1 MNIPL
6 AGTDQRPPG
15 GVVYR
20 PPTGFDIL
28 RLPLLGRLL
37 RWRWGRLVFQS
48 FFVAVAV
55 LVIYDGFTGPQLAP
69 ENSATVLAWV
79 HYRGF
84 VILALLLV
92 GNLFCFACPFTL
104 PRTLARRLSLAGGR
118 WPRPLRNKWVSIAG
132 LFLIFW
138 LYEWLDLWASPWLTA
153 WVAVAYFAGS
163 FALEALFAE
172 SPFCKYVCPLGAFNF
187 VYATASPLQI
197 RPRQACVCH
206 DCQGKECVNGSA
218 HVPGCGTELFVPTLR
233 SNLDCTFCLDYAR
246 ACPYDNVALGSRAS
260 LDELVHDR
268 WPARWDVAFL
278 VVALT
283 FFGISNAFGMVSPV
297 YAVHTWMARAL
308 GIESDGLRLLII
320 FGTLNVAV
328 PALVVFGGSWLSRAL
343 TRQAHRPL
351 LRLASRYSPA
361 FVPMGFGI
369 WLAHYGFHFSIA
381 GLTIVPVM
389 QSFLL
394 DHGLSWLGSQP
405 AWELS
410 RVLPQTWIFPLQV
423 IAVLSGFFVALY
435 VLSRRALREGTP
447 PIDAFRELLPW
458 AIVLLFITVASL
470 SIFNLPM
477 EMRGTFNIGVKG

>member
-1 MNIPL
+1 MDVPSSIVDEKP
-6 AGTDQRPPG
+6 PPG
-15 GVVYR
+15 EIYR
-20 PPTGFDIL
+20 PPVGTDLL
-28 RLPLLGRLL
+28 RVPLLGRLL
-37 RWRWGRLVFQS
+37 RWRWGRLIFQA
-48 FFVAVAV
+48 FFVTVAA
-55 LVIYDGFTGPQLAP
+55 LVIYDGLTGPQLAP

-84 VILALLLV
+84 VILALLFV

-118 WPRPLRNKWVSIAG
+118 WPRALRNKWVSIGG

-153 WVAVAYFAGS
+153 WVAVAYFLGS
-163 FALEALFAE
+163 FVLEALFAE

-197 RPRQACVCH
+197 RPRQASVCH
-206 DCQGKECVNGSA
+206 TCPGRECVNGSA
-218 HVPGCGTELFVPTLR
+218 RVPGCGTELFVPTVQT
-233 SNLDCTFCLDYAR
+233 NMDCTFCLDCAR
-246 ACPYDNVALGSRAS
+246 ACPYDNVALSPRPP

-268 WPARWDVAFL
+268 WPARWDLAFL

-297 YAVHTWMARAL
+297 YAVHTWMARSL
-308 GIESDGLRLLII
+308 GIDSDGLRLLLI
-320 FGTLNVAV
+320 FGVLNLGV
-328 PALVVFGGSWLSRAL
+328 PALVVFGGSRLSRVFSQ
-343 TRQAHRPL
+343 RSGQSPL
-351 LRLASRYSPA
+351 QMASRYAPA

-389 QSFLL
+389 QSFVL
-394 DHGLSWLGSQP
+394 DHGLSWLASQP
-405 AWELS
+405 AWGLS
-410 RVLPQTWIFPLQV
+410 RVLPQAWVFPLQV
-423 IAVLSGFFVALY
+423 TAVLAGFFVALN
-435 VLSRRALREGTP
+435 VLSCRALRPGTP
-447 PIDAFRELLPW
+447 PNVAFRELLPW
-458 AIVLLFITVASL
+458 AIVLLLITVASL

-477 EMRGTFNIGVKG
+477 EMRGTFSIGRG

>member
-1 MNIPL
+1 MGVQRSIADHNLAAGEIYQPRTPL
-6 AGTDQRPPG
+6 
-15 GVVYR
+15 
-20 PPTGFDIL
+20 DIL
-28 RLPLLGRLL
+28 HMPLLGRLL
-37 RWRWGRLVFQS
+37 RWRWGRLVFQV
-48 FFVAVAV
+48 FFFAVAA
-55 LVIYDGFTGPQLAP
+55 LVIYDGLTGPQLAP

-118 WPRPLRNKWVSIAG
+118 WPRALRNKWVSIGG
-132 LFLIFW
+132 LFVIFW

-153 WVAVAYFAGS
+153 WVAVAYFLGS
-163 FALEALFAE
+163 FILEAAFSE

-197 RPRQACVCH
+197 RPLQASVCH
-206 DCQGKECVNGSA
+206 SCAGKECVNGSGRI
-218 HVPGCGTELFVPTLR
+218 PGCGTELFVPTVQ
-233 SNLDCTFCLDYAR
+233 SNMDCTFCLDCAR
-246 ACPYDNVALGSRAS
+246 ACPYDNVALSPRQP
-260 LDELVHDR
+260 LNELVHDR
-268 WPARWDVAFL
+268 WLSRWDLAFL

-297 YAVHTWMARAL
+297 YAVHNWMARSL
-308 GIESDGLRLLII
+308 GIESDGVRLLII
-320 FGTLNVAV
+320 FGILNLGV
-328 PALVVFGGSWLSRAL
+328 PALVVFGGAWLSTAL
-343 TRQAHRPL
+343 GQRTGQSPL
-351 LRLASRYSPA
+351 QLASRYAPA

-394 DHGLSWLGSQP
+394 DHGLNWLGSQP
-405 AWELS
+405 AWGLS
-410 RVLPQTWIFPLQV
+410 RVLPQEWIFPLQV
-423 IAVLSGFFVALY
+423 TAVLAGFFVGLY
-435 VLSRRALREGTP
+435 VLSRRALRPGTP
-447 PIDAFRELLPW
+447 PMTAFRELLPW
-458 AIVLLFITVASL
+458 AIVLLLVTAACL

-477 EMRGTFNIGVKG
+477 EMRGTFNIGVR